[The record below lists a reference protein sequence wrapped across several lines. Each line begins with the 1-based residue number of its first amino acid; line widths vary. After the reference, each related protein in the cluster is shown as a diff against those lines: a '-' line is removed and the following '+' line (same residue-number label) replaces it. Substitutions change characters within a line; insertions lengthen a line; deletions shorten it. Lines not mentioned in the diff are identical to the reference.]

1 MSHELN
7 ELKVQELI
15 AAKQVKKQKG
25 ATMIEYAIV
34 VAAVAAIAVLVFG
47 TGEDGVFKNAVESA
61 VQKSADKIN
70 EL

>member
-47 TGEDGVFKNAVESA
+47 TDGTFQTAVESA
-61 VQKSADKIN
+61 VGKSTASI
-70 EL
+70 EEIGE

>member
-34 VAAVAAIAVLVFG
+34 VAAVAAIAVLVFS
-47 TGEDGVFKNAVESA
+47 TDGVFHTAVKDA
-61 VQKSADKIN
+61 VQKSADKI
-70 EL
+70 ESL